1 MPSPSTRRDIA
12 ASPETVWAILTDKS
26 AIVGPDTSINRIDG
40 TIAVGQTIKLW
51 SAVNPD
57 RAFAIKVGV
66 MQAPSHMEWFSGMPF
81 GLFRGTRHYDVTP
94 TATGS
99 RFEMK
104 EVYTGPLK
112 GLITKAIPDLQP
124 SFEQFADALKSKAE
138 AA

>member
-1 MPSPSTRRDIA
+1 MTTPQTTRDIA
-12 ASPETVWAILTDKS
+12 ASPDVVWSILTDKD
-26 AIVGPDTSINRIDG
+26 AITGPDTSINRIDG
-40 TIAVGQTIKLW
+40 TIATGQTIKLW

-66 MQAPSHMEWFSGMPF
+66 MQAPSHMEWFSGMPL
-81 GLFRGTRHYDVTP
+81 GLFRGTRHYDVIP

-104 EVYTGPLK
+104 EIYTGPLR
-112 GLITKAIPDLQP
+112 GLITRAIPDLQP
-124 SFEQFADALKSKAE
+124 SFEQFADALKAKAE